1 MSLPKNCIQDANVD
15 YKLRWRTWWA
25 KDLVN
30 FATTS
35 TAAGS
40 AGWSTLTSGYSSGGQ
55 GFLEPIGATQHM
67 AIRFASCGSGASAIA
82 PGVDFAMDVED
93 VDNNHPIYFACEFTS
108 ASALAAATTPTWYY
122 STITDGNAPNR
133 PATALTVMAPS
144 TAKAAVANA
153 LKRTTPG
160 YIGKLAT
167 GAFAHETLHPNV
179 TGLTVRLC
187 FSTLTNA
194 AIATDFL
201 YVTRV
206 MVGYTPSMTF
216 GQGSGRAARR
226 MQLPLQSSEQDPTGN
241 V

>member
-15 YKLRWRTWWA
+15 YKLKWRTWWA

-35 TAAGS
+35 VAGAS
-40 AGWSTLTSGYSSGGQ
+40 GWSTLTSGYSSGGQ
-55 GFLEPIGATQHM
+55 GFLEAIGSTQHM
-67 AIRFASCGSGASAIA
+67 AIRFASCGSGVSAIA
-82 PGVDFAMDVED
+82 PGLDFNMDVED
-93 VDNNHPIYFACEFTS
+93 VDNSHPIYFACEFTS
-108 ASALAAATTPTWYY
+108 ASALASATTPTWYY
-122 STITDGNAPNR
+122 STITDGNAPYR
-133 PATALTVMAPS
+133 PATALTVAAPS
-144 TAKAAVANA
+144 TAKAAVVNA

-167 GAFAHETLHPNV
+167 GGFAQETLHPNV

-194 AIATDFL
+194 AIASDFL

-216 GQGSGRAARR
+216 GQGSGRPARR
-226 MQLPLQSSEQDPTGN
+226 MKLPLQSSEQDPTGN

>member
-1 MSLPKNCIQDANVD
+1 MSLPKNCIQDANID
-15 YKLRWRTWWA
+15 YKVKWRTLWA

-35 TAAGS
+35 TTGGV
-40 AGWSTLTSGYSSGGQ
+40 GWSTLTSGYSSAGQ
-55 GFLEPIGATQHM
+55 GFLEPIAATQHM
-67 AIRFASCGSGASAIA
+67 AIRFATCGSGASAIA
-82 PGVDFAMDVED
+82 PGLDFNLDVDD
-93 VDNNHPIYFACEFTS
+93 VDNLHPLYFSCEFTT
-108 ASALAAATTPTWYY
+108 AGAGAAAITPVWYY

-133 PATALTVMAPS
+133 PATALTTAAPS
-144 TAKAAVANA
+144 TAKAAVAYA

-160 YIGKLAT
+160 SIARLAT
-167 GAFAHETLHPNV
+167 GGFAQESLHPSV

-187 FSTLTNA
+187 VSTLTNA

-201 YVTRV
+201 YITRV

-216 GQGSGRAARR
+216 GHGSGRPARR
-226 MQLPLQSSEQDPTGN
+226 MKLPLQSMEQDPTEN

>member
-1 MSLPKNCIQDANVD
+1 MSLPKNSVQDSNID
-15 YKLRWRTWWA
+15 YKVKWRTWWA

-35 TAAGS
+35 TAAGA

-67 AIRFASCGSGASAIA
+67 AIRFASCGSGASAIT
-82 PGVDFAMDVED
+82 PGLDFNMDVDD
-93 VDNNHPIYFACEFTS
+93 VDNNHPIYFSCEFTT
-108 ASALAAATTPTWYY
+108 ASAGAAAVTPVWYY

-133 PATALTVMAPS
+133 PATALSVAAAS

-153 LKRTTPG
+153 LMRTTAG
-160 YIGKLAT
+160 TLGKLAT
-167 GAFAHETLHPNV
+167 GAFANQTLHPAV
-179 TGLTVRLC
+179 TGLAIRLC

-194 AIATDFL
+194 AVATDFL
-201 YVTRV
+201 YITRV

-216 GQGSGRAARR
+216 GQGSGRPGRR
-226 MQLPLQSSEQDPTGN
+226 MKLPLQAMEQDPTG
-241 V
+241 

>member
-1 MSLPKNCIQDANVD
+1 MSLPKNCIQDANID
-15 YKLRWRTWWA
+15 YKLKWRTWWA

-35 TAAGS
+35 TTGGV
-40 AGWSTLTSGYSSGGQ
+40 GWSTLTSGYSSGGQ
-55 GFLEPIGATQHM
+55 GFLEAIGSTQQM
-67 AIRFASCGSGASAIA
+67 ALRFASCGSGASAIA
-82 PGVDFAMDVED
+82 PGLDFNMDVED
-93 VDNNHPIYFACEFTS
+93 VDNTHPIYFACEFTS
-108 ASALAAATTPTWYY
+108 GSALAAATTPVFYY
-122 STITDGNAPNR
+122 ATITDGNAPNR
-133 PATALTVMAPS
+133 PQTALTVAAPS

-160 YIGKLAT
+160 YLGKLST
-167 GAFAHETLHPNV
+167 GGFAYETLHPSV

-194 AIATDFL
+194 AIATDYL

-216 GQGSGRAARR
+216 GQGSSRPARR
-226 MQLPLQSSEQDPTGN
+226 MKLPLQGMEEDPTAN